1 MKILVVADSHGDVI
15 NLRNLYLKHQ
25 DQDLYLH
32 LGDYEVDENLLPS
45 VFVGVKGNNDY
56 YSSWPLRREINLD
69 GFRIVMEHGHNYRFK
84 DDNYIRSLNADI
96 YLYGHTH
103 VRSFRK
109 VDNTFI
115 FNPGSFTRPRDSY
128 YLSYLLIEIEKGE
141 IKYKFM
147 TL

>member
-56 YSSWPLRREINLD
+56 YSSWPSRREINLD

-84 DDNYIRSLNADI
+84 DDI

-109 VDNTFI
+109 VDNTFV

-128 YLSYLLIEIEKGE
+128 YLSYLLIEVENGE

>member
-1 MKILVVADSHGDVI
+1 MNRFWRA
-15 NLRNLYLKHQ
+15 
-25 DQDLYLH
+25 
-32 LGDYEVDENLLPS
+32 DYEVDENLLPS
-45 VFVGVKGNNDY
+45 VFVGVIGNNDY
-56 YSSWPLRREINLD
+56 YSSWPLRREINLE
-69 GFRIVMEHGHNYRFK
+69 GVRIVMEHGHNYRFK

-109 VDNTFI
+109 VDNTFV

-141 IKYKFM
+141 VKYKFM